1 MKQEFIKR
9 WSVWWTLHKDKQ
21 LLDEAFAKE
30 LDELIEQN
38 PNMNSHKEKI
48 KCPECGNAQEAEV
61 LHTEPFSTYL
71 HDCIRCNYT
80 ITESEWECVNEHKKV
95 MTATEFWQNKFGE
108 APKTDRD
115 KLTCA
120 LMQEYYQEINK

>member
-30 LDELIEQN
+30 LDELIEQK
-38 PNMNSHKEKI
+38 PKPIS
-48 KCPECGNAQEAEV
+48 ASQ
-61 LHTEPFSTYL
+61 
-71 HDCIRCNYT
+71 
-80 ITESEWECVNEHKKV
+80 
-95 MTATEFWQNKFGE
+95 FWQNKFGE
-108 APKTDRD
+108 DPKTDRD

-120 LMQEYYQEINK
+120 LMQEYYKEINK